1 MRLTDNFYCCLRV
14 YWESSGIVA
23 QLTSIPVDLYLFCCT
38 KPKNFNSIYFFGLS
52 EFNEIILFFGI
63 KKQKQNK
70 EKRTM
75 PQCIHS
81 LYGQE
86 RRLELA
92 HVFSTSTVPTA
103 GFAPLFRD
111 YAFVVVFK

>member
-1 MRLTDNFYCCLRV
+1 LRLTDNFYCCLRV

-70 EKRTM
+70 EKKNNAAM
-75 PQCIHS
+75 YS
-81 LYGQE
+81 
-86 RRLELA
+86 
-92 HVFSTSTVPTA
+92 
-103 GFAPLFRD
+103 
-111 YAFVVVFK
+111 